1 MRIAGSPLGQPSLSR
16 RRLGFYCHIFFCHP
30 ENNGTGL
37 RRRAAG
43 EGRGGRLRQIEGGP
57 TRKGG
62 ADRYWDGEIGRIGFF
77 FSVMAGF
84 DWD

>member
-1 MRIAGSPLGQPSLSR
+1 MRIAGSPLGQPSLSH

-43 EGRGGRLRQIEGGP
+43 EGRTMAPNRRGGP
-57 TRKGG
+57 HEREARTDIGMERLGG
-62 ADRYWDGEIGRIGFF
+62 LDFFFCNGRI
-77 FSVMAGF
+77 
-84 DWD
+84 

>member
-57 TRKGG
+57 REREARTDIGMERLGG
-62 ADRYWDGEIGRIGFF
+62 LDFF

>member
-43 EGRGGRLRQIEGGP
+43 EGRGGEDDCAKSRGAHAKGRRGQILG
-57 TRKGG
+57 
-62 ADRYWDGEIGRIGFF
+62 
-77 FSVMAGF
+77 
-84 DWD
+84 